1 MAGTRRNYAI
11 PATRETA
18 GTGRAKAM
26 TIHYRPPALSAAA
39 KMNRMNK
46 TIVAV
51 RKATRA
57 ASRQA
62 ADNAEAAARRERGEP
77 DTEQGDE

>member
-1 MAGTRRNYAI
+1 
-11 PATRETA
+11 
-18 GTGRAKAM
+18 M

-46 TIVAV
+46 VVVAM

-57 ASRQA
+57 QSQQA
-62 ADNAEAAARRERGEP
+62 ADNAEAALRRERGE
-77 DTEQGDE
+77 DEPED